1 MPKVSVIIPTYNLS
15 SMVEDTI
22 NSVLKQTERD
32 LEVIVVDDGST
43 DDTCAVIQ
51 GIKNGRVK
59 YFYKNNGGTSS
70 ARNHGLSKAKGKYI
84 AFLDHDDLWPVKFL
98 EVMISHMEK
107 NKGFGL
113 AYSPITI
120 MYPDGRQIK
129 SYKAPKGKSGWLTV
143 DLFKRGFIW
152 TSAAVIRSSV
162 LKDFYYDES
171 LRRSYEDGEYFLRL
185 STRTPF
191 LFVPEV
197 EAIRR
202 DHTKN
207 LSGQVGVQP
216 TRILVLER
224 FYFLLGGDKIIPS
237 GIAKR
242 KMSYACRKVAKAR
255 QYEGHRAAAMT
266 LYKRAIKYCPTNLQL
281 YLGLLQTLL
290 LSKKDDPNPGW
301 QMPGPLP
308 EVGIYRD

>member
-1 MPKVSVIIPTYNLS
+1 
-15 SMVEDTI
+15 MVKDTI
-22 NSVLKQTERD
+22 NSVLKQTEHD

-43 DDTCAVIQ
+43 DDTRAVIK
-51 GIKNGRVK
+51 GIKDGRVE

-98 EVMISHMEK
+98 AVMISHMEK
-107 NKGFGL
+107 NKEIGL

-120 MYPDGRQIK
+120 MYPDGRQVK

-162 LKDFYYDES
+162 LKGFYYDES
-171 LRRSYEDGEYFLRL
+171 LRRSYEDGDYFLRL

-202 DHTKN
+202 GHTEN
-207 LSGQVGVQP
+207 LSGQVGIQP

-224 FYFLLGGDKIIPS
+224 FYFSLGGNKVVPPR
-237 GIAKR
+237 IAKR
-242 KMSYACRKVAKAR
+242 KMSHACRKVAKAR
-255 QYEGHRAAAMT
+255 QHEGHRAAAMT
-266 LYKRAIKYCPTNLQL
+266 LYKRAIKYRPTDLRL
-281 YLGLLQTLL
+281 YLSLIQTAL
-290 LSKKDDPNPGW
+290 LSKENDPNPDW
-301 QMPGPLP
+301 QIPESLP
-308 EVGIYRD
+308 EVGI